1 MLRRLAL
8 AGMVALLVGGAAC
21 AQTPE
26 PETPEPAQDD
36 LFGISIEALRTRANA
51 GDAEAQHT
59 LGMRHFTGFGV
70 PQDDVAAAAWHRQAE
85 KQGHEDAQFYFG
97 AKYANGEG
105 VRQDYAE
112 ALVWLNRAI
121 DNTVPSKREEYAEMR
136 DQVQGFLD
144 VNESKRTRAEAGDPN
159 AQYDLARDY
168 RFGNGVPQNYAEALV
183 WYRRAADNFRWEG
196 LFSARAQGAVT
207 RPTAKPWL
215 TVTAECPEQPS
226 LLTLRDSWGPPPL
239 AAKSLLS
246 HTLKR
251 STMVCRHTRSHEG

>member
-168 RFGNGVPQNYAEALV
+168 RFRQWCATELRRSVGLVPQSCGQCQMG
-183 WYRRAADNFRWEG
+183 RAIQRKGAGCRNSADRK
-196 LFSARAQGAVT
+196 AMA
-207 RPTAKPWL
+207 
-215 TVTAECPEQPS
+215 
-226 LLTLRDSWGPPPL
+226 DSYGRM
-239 AAKSLLS
+239 S
-246 HTLKR
+246 
-251 STMVCRHTRSHEG
+251 